1 MSNFELLS
9 EVEPYFIS
17 IVEKSTPGKPSVAEF
32 GFATKLTEKNSNTNA
47 RLWRQEQYLCFA
59 TLGSHIPNA
68 RGYFTLWDKGRPCG
82 LSHPKAQDFLADHGL
97 SVDDFQPPVTQTPSK
112 ASRQVTKVRRIKRDR
127 LIQSPHVT
135 FGEQLVGRD
144 GKLTPGKYQVVMR
157 DIQPTLS
164 LEDLEL
170 DELRDLAIANGV
182 KLGSAK
188 TKKTILKKLQDAS
201 VTL

>member
-32 GFATKLTEKNSNTNA
+32 GFATQLTERNNDTNA
-47 RLWRQEQYLCFA
+47 PLWRQGLFLQLA
-59 TLGSHIPNA
+59 TLGSHVPSA
-68 RGYFTLWDKGRPCG
+68 RGYLTLWDNGKPCG
-82 LSHPKAQDFLADHGL
+82 LSHPKSQDFLRQHGL
-97 SVDDFQPPVTQTPSK
+97 SVDDFQPPVVQTPSK
-112 ASRQVTKVRRIKRDR
+112 GSRQTTKVRRIKRDR
-127 LIQSPHVT
+127 LIQSPHVI
-135 FGEQLVGRD
+135 FGEQINNKE
-144 GKLTPGKYQVVMR
+144 GKAIPGKFRVLPRPFVAS
-157 DIQPTLS
+157 LS

-170 DELRDLAIANGV
+170 DELRDLALANNV

-188 TKKTILKKLQDAS
+188 TKKAILKKLQDAS